1 MLPISMAMIILISIT
16 EHAAIPVRTPWA
28 LLFVRVDD
36 ADGLSVGTLSAASNE
51 VGTELLLLDEESPVS
66 LGFKVSGSAAVAL
79 GDKLGSTTTTT
90 GADVGVVVVSTGDP
104 VGAITGDMVVAVM
117 DGTDDGS
124 NGNGDGDDVV
134 SNTGAVNG

>member
-16 EHAAIPVRTPWA
+16 EDAAIPVRTPWA

-36 ADGLSVGTLSAASNE
+36 AEGLSVGTLSAASNE
-51 VGTELLLLDEESPVS
+51 VGTELLLLDVESPVS

-90 GADVGVVVVSTGDP
+90 GADVGVVSTGDP
-104 VGAITGDMVVAVM
+104 VAGITGDMVVAVM

-124 NGNGDGDDVV
+124 NGDCDGVTVV
-134 SNTGAVNG
+134 SNNGAVNG